1 MDQYFWI
8 EEEVI
13 NDYGL
18 NNKQIEDIYLYWKI
32 KESNPNNRM
41 KFTLKDKKDILETLY
56 GKNMYTEKEI
66 QWINQSLKN
75 NIEEKT
81 SLPKNID
88 SKLYPFRNETVSIES
103 SIIKNDN
110 HSLDSIIKND
120 NYFFFIVNS
129 LTILSILLLMLMV
142 EIAYWKKKIKTTPSQ

>member
-56 GKNMYTEKEI
+56 GKNIYTEKEI

-88 SKLYPFRNETVSIES
+88 SKLYPFKTVNIES

-110 HSLDSIIKND
+110 HS
-120 NYFFFIVNS
+120 FFIVNS

-142 EIAYWKKKIKTTPSQ
+142 GIAYWKKKIKTTPSQ

>member
-110 HSLDSIIKND
+110 HSLDSIIEND
-120 NYFFFIVNS
+120 NHFFFIVNS

>member
-41 KFTLKDKKDILETLY
+41 KFTL
-56 GKNMYTEKEI
+56 TEKEI
-66 QWINQSLKN
+66 EWINHSLKN